1 MRFFNVTGVCR
12 LRFMVKMGRKCEA
25 VYGSAV
31 RQNTNSAL
39 LLSARS
45 GINDGACPGVGYQTG
60 TLTLLER

>member
-1 MRFFNVTGVCR
+1 M
-12 LRFMVKMGRKCEA
+12 A
-25 VYGSAV
+25 VQV

-45 GINDGACPGVGYQTG
+45 GINNGACPGVGYQTG